1 MNHVHF
7 KTYSGI
13 GCSAAVWRWGEA
25 DFRLWFGT
33 LQGLTVLPWRSSWR
47 TSVPREYN
55 TFKHKTLVGTKALRE
70 ENSPQG
76 KVTMENETPLLFK
89 AQYGGCAAESRHR
102 GCPGCSTLCVGLLP
116 TLRINSPDFFQPDH
130 VYFCYSIILGKNVL
144 FFFSLLS
151 NRKKNKSP
159 SKTRNMVLG
168 V

>member
-1 MNHVHF
+1 ME
-7 KTYSGI
+7 G
-13 GCSAAVWRWGEA
+13 GEA

-70 ENSPQG
+70 ENSPQR

-102 GCPGCSTLCVGLLP
+102 GRPGCSTLCVGLLP
-116 TLRINSPDFFQPDH
+116 TLGINSPDFFQPDH
-130 VYFCYSIILGKNVL
+130 VYFCYSIILGKKWV
-144 FFFSLLS
+144 FFPYCQIE
-151 NRKKNKSP
+151 R
-159 SKTRNMVLG
+159 KTRAHQKHETWCWVYSSALECCLAPSRSYA
-168 V
+168 